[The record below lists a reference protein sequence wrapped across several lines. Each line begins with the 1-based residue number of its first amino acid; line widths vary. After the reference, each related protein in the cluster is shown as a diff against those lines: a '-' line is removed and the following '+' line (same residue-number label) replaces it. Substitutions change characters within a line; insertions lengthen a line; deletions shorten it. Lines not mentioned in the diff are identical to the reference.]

1 MIKFNDLTTINALS
15 NKFPPIPNTS
25 PGKCLIIAPMKS
37 VIRVLAPENETALLQ
52 RAHTLAGKTLA
63 ELAAEFRLPLPVS
76 ALKGKGWT
84 GQLLEQCLGAS
95 AGSKALPDFPELG
108 VELKTIPLNQHWQPK
123 ESTYVCTVPM
133 QSNTQLHWHS
143 SWVCQKLRRVLWIPV
158 EADPRLSFAERRIG
172 MASLWSPNDQ
182 QAVTLQ
188 QDWEEL
194 MELVVLGRWE
204 SISAEQGT
212 YLQIRP
218 KAANARSLCA
228 VLDENGRPIQ
238 TLPRGFYLRPC
249 LTKTILQ
256 TNYAG

>member
-1 MIKFNDLTTINALS
+1 
-15 NKFPPIPNTS
+15 
-25 PGKCLIIAPMKS
+25 MKTA
-37 VIRVLAPENETALLQ
+37 IRVPVPENENELLQ
-52 RAHTLAGKTLA
+52 RAHDLAGKSLH
-63 ELAAEFRLPLPVS
+63 ELATEYGQPLPRS
-76 ALKGKGWT
+76 AIQGKGWI

-95 AGSKALPDFPELG
+95 AGSRALPDFPELG
-108 VELKTIPLNQHWQPK
+108 VELKTLPLNQHWLPK

-133 QSNTQLHWHS
+133 QANTQLHWHS
-143 SWVCQKLRRVLWIPV
+143 SWVCQKLSRVLWVPI
-158 EADPRLSFAERRIG
+158 EADPKLDFGQRRIG

-182 QAVTLQ
+182 QAAILQ

-204 SISAEQGT
+204 NISAEQGT

-228 VLDENGRPIQ
+228 ALDEHGQSIQ

-249 LTKTILQ
+249 LTRIILQ
-256 TNYAG
+256 TNYTG

>member
-1 MIKFNDLTTINALS
+1 M
-15 NKFPPIPNTS
+15 
-25 PGKCLIIAPMKS
+25 
-37 VIRVLAPENETALLQ
+37 RVPVPENENVLLQ
-52 RAHTLAGKTLA
+52 RAHQLAGKNLHDLA
-63 ELAAEFRLPLPVS
+63 REFGQSLPRT
-76 ALKGKGWT
+76 AIQGKGWI

-108 VELKTIPLNQHWQPK
+108 VELKTLPLNQHWQPK

-133 QSNTQLHWHS
+133 QANTQLHWHS
-143 SWVCQKLRRVLWIPV
+143 SWVCRKLSRVLWIPI
-158 EADPRLSFAERRIG
+158 EADPKLNFGERRIG
-172 MASLWSPNDQ
+172 MASLWSPDAQ
-182 QAVTLQ
+182 QTAILQ

-204 SISAEQGT
+204 NISAEQGT

-228 VLDENGRPIQ
+228 ALDEQGQAIQ

-249 LTKTILQ
+249 LTRIILQ